1 MLVPLPSATHFDHLV
16 LRLGA
21 VAWGTEPALL
31 VQFISILSVV
41 FFFFN
46 LGTNLN
52 GSLGGHLNI

>member
-41 FFFFN
+41 FFFF
-46 LGTNLN
+46 LILEQ
-52 GSLGGHLNI
+52 I

>member
-31 VQFISILSVV
+31 VFISILSVV
-41 FFFFN
+41 VFF
-46 LGTNLN
+46 LILEQ
-52 GSLGGHLNI
+52 I